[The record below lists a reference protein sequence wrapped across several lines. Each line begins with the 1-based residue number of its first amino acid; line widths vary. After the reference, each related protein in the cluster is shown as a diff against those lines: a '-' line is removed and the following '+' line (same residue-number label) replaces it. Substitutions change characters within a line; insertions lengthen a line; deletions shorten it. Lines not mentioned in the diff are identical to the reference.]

1 MLETERL
8 AEEGEGRLALV
19 NVGASLG
26 LGLAAASL
34 GWVVGAAL

>member
-19 NVGASLG
+19 NVVLPLLAG
-26 LGLAAASL
+26 AAAVAA
-34 GWVVGAAL
+34 GWALGAAL